1 MIDELVP
8 TSLRYFLAVAE
19 QGSLT
24 AAARALPLSQPALTA
39 SMKALE
45 ESLGTTLFV
54 RTSRGVTLTAT
65 GHALVTHA
73 RALVQKTSELRQS
86 ISDLEHEPKGRFV
99 IGCHESL
106 GAYFLPGFIPH
117 FFASHPQIELAL
129 WNGNS
134 REVMSAV
141 IERRLDV
148 GLVVNPEPHAECVIV
163 PLFEDH
169 VELLVL
175 AKLVETDVTSLPLLY
190 VPVLTQTQWVL
201 SRLPASP
208 RRHLACSSM
217 ELVKSLV
224 VEGAGVGILPRRV
237 AEQGLLPNTLSPVRG
252 TPRFEDRVALVRRV
266 DMHETRAARVLLDAL
281 RARGK
286 SLKRETPQI
295 L

>member
-1 MIDELVP
+1 MTDELVP
-8 TSLRYFLAVAE
+8 SSLRYFLAVAE

-39 SMKALE
+39 SIKALE

-54 RTSRGVTLTAT
+54 RTSRGVVLTAT
-65 GHALVTHA
+65 GHELVKHA
-73 RALVQKTSELRQS
+73 RALVQKTGELRQA
-86 ISDLEHEPKGRFV
+86 ISDLEHDPKGRFV

-106 GAYFLPGFIPH
+106 GAYFLPGFMPK
-117 FFASHPQIELAL
+117 FFAAHPQIELAL

-134 REVMSAV
+134 REVMLAV

-148 GLVVNPEPHAECVIV
+148 GIVVNPEPHPECVIL
-163 PLFEDH
+163 PLFDDH

-175 AKLVETDVTSLPLLY
+175 TKLLKKDVSALPLLY

-201 SRLPASP
+201 SRLPSSP
-208 RRHLACSSM
+208 RRHLTCSSM

-237 AEQGLLPNTLSPVRG
+237 AEHGLVAKTLSPLPG
-252 TPRFEDRVALVRRV
+252 TPRFEDHVALVRRV
-266 DMHETRAARVLLDAL
+266 DMHQTRAARVLLDAL
-281 RARGK
+281 RAHG
-286 SLKRETPQI
+286 ETLRSAYGAPP
-295 L
+295 